1 MASKTVDIPEQRVR
15 FAVAAAQG
23 VQPFSFLFAELG
35 ISRPTGYL
43 WLRRYKK
50 WACAGLPSKSQ
61 TALQPAANRCPFR
74 TARRAGA
81 IALSGLARPE
91 IAHSAVGSGHGSAP
105 NTIHHILFMVWFER
119 KTTARQRCNVL
130 NESNPT
136 SYGR

>member
-81 IALSGLARPE
+81 IALSGLERPE
-91 IAHSAVGSGHGSAP
+91 IAHSAVARGCESAP
-105 NTIHHILFMVWFER
+105 QHDSSHSITSWSGSRGRPQLASG
-119 KTTARQRCNVL
+119 TTF
-130 NESNPT
+130 
-136 SYGR
+136 